1 MSTRVTLDVHLQDA
15 VTCGWFRAGPDNSGG
30 PNLPVVAATISEIAL
45 GMEFLHSQG
54 IVHGDLSSGASHSH
68 NANFCHAT
76 IHRDT
81 GSHATRDHQQCNALP
96 VGPSRMC
103 TCIILVL

>member
-1 MSTRVTLDVHLQDA
+1 MDALLQDA

-54 IVHGDLSSGASHSH
+54 IVHGDLSSGMAH
-68 NANFCHAT
+68 
-76 IHRDT
+76 
-81 GSHATRDHQQCNALP
+81 
-96 VGPSRMC
+96 
-103 TCIILVL
+103 